1 MALTIN
7 VTVNPATTSATT
19 VATTTASRVVPGS
32 SYVRAVNTVPARR
45 RARRH
50 FRSAVCRIVLVLRRR
65 KAWAAEGQA
74 LKANW
79 IQDLVEGLERVRGK
93 LVRKAIAPVRTR
105 RFNPRDS
112 FPFCCL
118 KLKHWQHPKRC

>member
-1 MALTIN
+1 MN
-7 VTVNPATTSATT
+7 VVVNNNPATTVGTTSATTVATSATT
-19 VATTTASRVVPGS
+19 VATTTTRAPNVVPGF
-32 SYVRAVNTVPARR
+32 SYARAVNIAPAKR

-50 FRSAVCRIVLVLRRR
+50 GRSAWCKIVLILRRR

-74 LKANW
+74 LKAAW

-105 RFNPRDS
+105 
-112 FPFCCL
+112 
-118 KLKHWQHPKRC
+118 